1 MMMIMAL
8 RIMKVISQCNPH
20 GHHGDDDDC
29 EEGDDNHDDYFSDDS
44 MNT

>member
-20 GHHGDDDDC
+20 GHNDDDC
-29 EEGDDNHDDYFSDDS
+29 EEGDDNHDDYFSDDN